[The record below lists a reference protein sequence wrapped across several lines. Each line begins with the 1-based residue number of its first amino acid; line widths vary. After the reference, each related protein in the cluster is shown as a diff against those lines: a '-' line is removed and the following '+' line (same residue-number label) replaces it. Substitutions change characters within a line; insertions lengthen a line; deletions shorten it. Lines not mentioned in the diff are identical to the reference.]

1 MLIVY
6 HYNQYLYHPSLRVRS
21 VYQFHVYFHRQK
33 ILHHIGISL
42 PHEDGFNKLKD
53 VFKRR
58 FYRIL
63 GDYGVNMKEIRIID
77 AECCTSF

>member
-53 VFKRR
+53 VFKR
-58 FYRIL
+58 
-63 GDYGVNMKEIRIID
+63 
-77 AECCTSF
+77 